1 MEELN
6 PQTQANQD
14 VEIVKEELVAANP
27 KLELNPKPVLNTE
40 SIDAN
45 IKDNQIK
52 DQIETEKK
60 ISPVNESQTEKEK
73 VGRFTKDKLNDDA
86 FIAAA
91 QKEFI
96 EEQEAILADK
106 SKREK
111 VNEYIYESRRNF
123 ASKINRG
130 LVNGLIQNVNNI
142 YELGDDIVD
151 LILGDLYDSTRTQD
165 FELIP
170 LNKPLDER
178 STLSN
183 LIGGYTETEDDRN
196 SLSYGTAK
204 TITQYLIP
212 IAKLGGFTKSIGIK
226 RLNYGVAGAGVSALN
241 DPYQENFFN
250 WVGER
255 SDVAKTIVDFLQA
268 PKEYNEDGTLRPVEE
283 RMAARMRAMAN
294 DFIVG
299 ELAIGGTVSGI
310 TKNSKAIQQFA
321 ENTIKTSGLDKKAE
335 QFGKVIFGIADYTKT
350 SIGKKGNELVDLFMD
365 KMYEMRAGNNKSRNS
380 IVARLKNIL
389 SKDGGDI
396 GDSVMDLQDQNLI
409 ENLNIYMEKLK
420 TNPKLQKF
428 YIGGDGSTLQGSP
441 LKGSKITRTFNARDL
456 NRYFKTTIKGKEKA
470 FANKEAIVDFIVARG
485 DAIRQSIN
493 PKSRTWKSM
502 KAKART
508 QLPLDTINALS
519 DFVETYGDGG
529 EIDLEV
535 AIIAMN
541 DIVNESAIVVRELAS
556 KLDDMI
562 AMKKGGSFDS
572 KAYDVVK
579 GDFAYTLKFLDS
591 VLNIKR
597 RAITPISRSLSL
609 SNVTSDRVPQK
620 GLKTILKLRSEDEAV
635 ELARKQAA
643 KEMVDEEDFLG
654 EFDIQQILDL
664 ADGGDTKALQQ
675 VVRKLHL
682 AATNPKALKIILKH
696 QKGSD
701 VMKITNHLFINSI
714 LSNPVTHQVN
724 LISTGINTFGKPIAK
739 FAGAEDNATR
749 LRALKDLQYLMSTS
763 MESLKM
769 AGFAFRANRN
779 IVDAGQS
786 ILESKSAE
794 RIMMESWE
802 GTKGQVG
809 RAIMDTYGLPSRFL
823 MAEDEFFKQMNFR
836 SYLRAT
842 IWEDTQ
848 KAIEKGTKTFANRA
862 EYNAYVNK
870 EFNKIIKVIN
880 RESVQGKLSKKNLKL
895 YRDAQKYAAES
906 TFTEDLADG
915 HYLKQFQN
923 AVNEYPL
930 ARQIVPFIRTPIN
943 IMKQFGKASPIA
955 ALGDTPLG
963 KKLRISEIGFVK
975 EHLAEVAS
983 KDKSVRAIAIGRT
996 RLGGAAWAGGI
1007 TAAFSIN
1014 DPEAGVAITG
1024 GLPKNKEQREMM
1036 LATGFQPYSFRF
1048 LATEEEIAKYGK
1060 VDPLNTKGSRR
1071 SRNPLDYILQKG
1083 ENSEVTYVRGA
1094 DGKVKYKYVSYKRL
1108 EPWASYLALSA
1119 DFARIAPY
1127 LTEAEKLEKESMYQ
1141 VMQAAMYDNLVDKT
1155 FLSGIAELIPLFE
1168 DPSRMNAF
1176 ITRRIAQ
1183 IAVPFSG
1190 TGKFI
1195 KGAINSGA
1203 FGQNRDGNIRV
1214 DKKITKGQF
1223 QGDYNPMIF
1232 ATRLVNEIASLTPHG
1247 DRFARPVQ
1255 NHITGKFVEIPVGFG
1270 KDEWN
1275 PLLDGWTYSTVS
1287 NNDPVLSVLQE
1298 TGGEFAAPNDLLLSD
1313 DNFDNEL
1320 RLNSEE
1326 LADLI
1331 YNTAKFRKGT
1341 LKLRMYDAM
1350 DRYIKENDILVQL
1363 MRGNALKMD
1372 LNEMDI
1378 NIKAVIANVEGKDI
1392 NELTKD
1398 DFSNSDRINHMYR
1411 ARKILK
1417 DGLQEI
1423 HNDYKTSAKEWW
1435 IKNSKVLDQ
1444 EKRDKFFRDEDR
1456 NNKIFQGIVEVSSN
1470 SLLEQFAA
1478 KSLIS

>member
-6 PQTQANQD
+6 SQEQANQD
-14 VEIVKEELVAANP
+14 IEVVKEELVAANP
-27 KLELNPKPVLNTE
+27 QLELKPKPVLPSE
-40 SIDAN
+40 SIDEE
-45 IKDNQIK
+45 IKNNQIK
-52 DQIETEKK
+52 EQINTEKEV
-60 ISPVNESQTEKEK
+60 SPVNESETERT
-73 VGRFTKDKLNDDA
+73 GRFKKDKLNNDA
-86 FIAAA
+86 YIASL
-91 QKEFI
+91 QKDLQ
-96 EEQEAILADK
+96 EEQEAILASGKK
-106 SKREK
+106 S
-111 VNEYIYESRRNF
+111 NEINKMIYASRDNF
-123 ASKINRG
+123 ASKVQRG

-142 YELGDDIVD
+142 YELGDDVVD
-151 LILGDLYDSTRTQD
+151 LILGDLYDSSRTED

-170 LNKPLDER
+170 LKSNLDDR

-183 LIGGYTETEDDRN
+183 LIGGFTETEDDRN

-212 IAKLGGFTKSIGIK
+212 MYKSAGFLKSLGVK
-226 RLNYGVAGAGVSALN
+226 RLQFGLAGAGVSAVN
-241 DPYQENFFN
+241 DPYEENFFN
-250 WVGER
+250 WIGER
-255 SDVAKTIVDFLQA
+255 SDVAKTIVDFMQA

-299 ELAIGGTVSGI
+299 ELLIGKTVDTVG
-310 TKNSKAIQQFA
+310 KVQKPVGKFL
-321 ENTIKTSGLDKKAE
+321 EDTIKTSKLDKRTQE
-335 QFGKVIFGIADYTKT
+335 IGKVIFGITDYTKE
-350 SIGKKGNELVDLFMD
+350 SIGKKGNELVDFFMD
-365 KMYEMRAGNNKSRNS
+365 KMYNMRAGNVKGRNK

-396 GDSVMDLQDQNLI
+396 GDSVMDMQDNNLI
-409 ENLNIYMEKLK
+409 ENLNIYMENLK

-441 LKGSKITRTFNARDL
+441 LKGSKITRTFNAKDL
-456 NRYFKTTIKGKEKA
+456 NRYFKGTIKGKEKA

-485 DAIRQSIN
+485 DAIKQSIN

-556 KLDDMI
+556 KMDSMI
-562 AMKKGGSFDS
+562 DMKKGGSFDS

-597 RAITPISRSLSL
+597 RAITPISRSLAL
-609 SNVTSDRVPQK
+609 SNVTSDRIPQK
-620 GLKTILKLRSEDEAV
+620 GLKTILKLSSEDEAV

-643 KEMVDEEDFLG
+643 KDMVDEEDFLG

-664 ADGGDTKALQQ
+664 ADGGDTKALKQ

-724 LISTGINTFGKPIAK
+724 LISTGINTFGRPLAK
-739 FAGAEDNATR
+739 LAGAEDNATR
-749 LRALKDLQYLMSTS
+749 MRALKDLQYLMSTS
-763 MESLKM
+763 VESLRM
-769 AGFAFRANRN
+769 AAFAFRANRN

-786 ILESKSAE
+786 ILESKSGE

-802 GTKGQVG
+802 GTRGQLG
-809 RAIMDTYGLPSRFL
+809 RAVMDTYGLPSRFL

-836 SYLRAT
+836 SYLRAS
-842 IWEDTQ
+842 IWERTQ
-848 KAIEKGTKTFANRA
+848 KEMEKGVRNFANRA
-862 EYNAYVNK
+862 EYNKYVNNQ
-870 EFNKIIKVIN
+870 FNKIIKVIN
-880 RESVQGKLSKKNLKL
+880 RESMEGKLSQKNIKL
-895 YRDAQKYAAES
+895 FKEAQQYAAES

-915 HYLKQFQN
+915 HYLKSFQN

-955 ALGDTPLG
+955 ALGDTPFG
-963 KKLRISEIGFVK
+963 KKLKLNELGFVK

-996 RLGGAAWAGGI
+996 RLGGAAWAGGF
-1007 TAAFSIN
+1007 AAAYNIN

-1024 GLPKNKEQREMM
+1024 GLPKNKEQRDMM
-1036 LATGFQPYSFRF
+1036 LATGYIPYAFRF
-1048 LATEEEIAKYGK
+1048 LATEEDIAKYGK
-1060 VDPLNTKGSRR
+1060 IDPNNKVVR
-1071 SRNPLDYILQKG
+1071 G
-1083 ENSEVTYVRGA
+1083 ENDEIKYVRGA
-1094 DGKVKYKYVSYKRL
+1094 DGKIKYKYVSYKRL
-1108 EPWASYLALSA
+1108 EPWASYLAISA
-1119 DFARIAPY
+1119 DVMRIAPHFG
-1127 LTEAEKLEKESMYQ
+1127 AERKLEKEGLYQ
-1141 VMQAAMYDNLVDKT
+1141 VLQAAMYDNLIDKT
-1155 FLSGIAELIPLFE
+1155 FISGIAELLPLFE

-1176 ITRRIAQ
+1176 VTRRIAQ
-1183 IAVPFSG
+1183 IAIPFSG

-1195 KGAINSGA
+1195 KGAINTGA
-1203 FGQNRDGNIRV
+1203 FGQKRDGNIRV
-1214 DKKITKGQF
+1214 DKKVTKGQF
-1223 QGDYNPMIF
+1223 EGDYNPMIF
-1232 ATRLVNEIASLTPHG
+1232 ATRLVNEMAGLTPHG
-1247 DRFARPVQ
+1247 DKFARPVQ

-1270 KDEWN
+1270 RDEWN
-1275 PLLDGWTYSTVS
+1275 PLLDGWTYSNVS
-1287 NNDPVLSVLQE
+1287 NNHPVLSVLQE
-1298 TGGEFAAPNDLLLSD
+1298 TGGEFAPPDDLILSD
-1313 DNFDNEL
+1313 DDFGEEL
-1320 RLNSEE
+1320 RLNNDE
-1326 LADLI
+1326 LEDLI
-1331 YNTAKFRKGT
+1331 YNTAKFKKGT
-1341 LKLRMYDAM
+1341 LQLRMVEAM
-1350 DRYIKENDILVQL
+1350 ERFIQQNDGMIQL
-1363 MRGNALKMD
+1363 MRGNGLKMD
-1372 LNEMDI
+1372 LADMDI
-1378 NIKAVIANVEGKDI
+1378 NLKAVIARVTDKEID
-1392 NELTKD
+1392 ELTED
-1398 DFSNSDRINHMYR
+1398 DFSNSDRVNQMYR
-1411 ARKILK
+1411 AREYLK
-1417 DGLQEI
+1417 EELQKI
-1423 HNDYKTSAKEWW
+1423 HNTYKRDAQEYW
-1435 IKNSKVLDQ
+1435 IKNSTVLDQ
-1444 EKRDKFFRDEDR
+1444 EKKNKFLKQERK
-1456 NNKIFQGIVEVSSN
+1456 NKELFKGIVDVSSN
-1470 SLLEQFAA
+1470 SLLEEFAA